1 MGDIKSLIK
10 EVDETLTKGLLI
22 VPEFIKDRVDEKVEI
37 IKTGSEELNQALG
50 IGGLPRGRIV
60 EITGEEGSGKTTLA
74 SHVIAEAQ
82 KDGLKAGF
90 IDVEH
95 AFDRTRAEALG
106 VHFDEIAIA
115 QPDNAEQALELL
127 DMMVISKAFG
137 VIVLDS
143 VAALI
148 PKAELEGEMT
158 DANIGLQ
165 ARLMGKIMRKI
176 TSPASKGKTLVIF
189 INQLRDKIG
198 GFSPIPTKVGA
209 GGNALKFYASVR
221 LDLRRT
227 KNEKR
232 GDSLLYTHHK
242 ITVRKNKL
250 GIPFRVVNVK
260 IGERGFVNEKAN

>member
-1 MGDIKSLIK
+1 MSSTLKQLLK
-10 EVDETLTKGLLI
+10 EVDEALEANLLI
-22 VPEFIKDRVDEKVEI
+22 VPGMVSLKEKVDSI
-37 IKTGSEELNQALG
+37 STGSQALDEALG
-50 IGGLPRGRIV
+50 YGGLPRGRIV

-74 SHVIAEAQ
+74 SHVMASAQ
-82 KDGLKAGF
+82 REGLKAGF

-106 VHFDEIAIA
+106 VNFSEIALA
-115 QPDNAEQALELL
+115 QPTNAEQALELL
-127 DMMVISKAFG
+127 DMMISSGLFG

-148 PKAELEGEMT
+148 PTAELEGEMS

-176 TSPASKGKTLVIF
+176 TSPTSKNNVCVIF

-221 LDLRRT
+221 LDMRRT

-232 GDSLLYTHHK
+232 GENLVYTHHK
-242 ITVRKNKL
+242 INIKKNKL
-250 GIPFRVVNVK
+250 GVPFKVVLVK
-260 IGERGFVNEKAN
+260 IGEKGFVNEGN

>member
-1 MGDIKSLIK
+1 MSDFKKVIDKINS
-10 EVDETLTKGLLI
+10 TLEAGLLI
-22 VPEFIKDRVDEKVEI
+22 VPEFEKDRKVDEVDTI
-37 IKTGSEELNQALG
+37 STGSPELDDALG
-50 IGGLPRGRIV
+50 MGGLPRGRIV

-74 SHVIAEAQ
+74 SHVMASAQ
-82 KDGLKAGF
+82 GLGEKVGF

-106 VHFDEIAIA
+106 LNFNEIAIA
-115 QPDNAEQALELL
+115 QPTNAEQALELL
-127 DMMVISKAFG
+127 DSMVISKAFA

-148 PKAELEGEMT
+148 PKAELEGEMS

-176 TSPASKGKTLVIF
+176 TGPASKGNTMVIF

-250 GIPFRVVNVK
+250 GIPFRVVQVK
-260 IGERGFVNEKAN
+260 IGEKGFVNE